1 MKKLALF
8 ATFLLA
14 ALFAP
19 AAHAAEPSVTILLA
33 GGPGAD
39 VLDVRLSPDGRSYLI
54 HSLEP
59 LEASG
64 GVCTQEEGSPRQL
77 TCEATAVAG
86 FEANVGAG
94 DDSVIISPKI
104 IVPATLRGGSGN
116 DRLRGGGGAD
126 KILGGSGADS
136 LLGHGGNDWLVGGA
150 DDDLLFGG
158 TGEDRLTG
166 GPGAD
171 YLNGGPGEDTEELGP
186 KDRTGPLVPSTP

>member
-1 MKKLALF
+1 MKKLALL
-8 ATFLLA
+8 ATLA
-14 ALFAP
+14 LATSVAP
-19 AAHAAEPSVTILLA
+19 VAHAAEPSVTILLA

-39 VLDVRLSPDGRSYLI
+39 VLGVKLSPDGRSYII
-54 HSLEP
+54 HSSDP

-64 GVCTQEEGSPRQL
+64 GVCTQEEGSPDKL

-104 IVPATLRGGSGN
+104 IVPATLRGGPGN

-136 LLGHGGNDWLVGGA
+136 LLGHGGNDWLLGGA
-150 DDDLLFGG
+150 DEDWLFGG
-158 TGEDRLTG
+158 TGEDRLAG
-166 GPGAD
+166 GPGED

-186 KDRTGPLVPSTP
+186 KDRQGPPPVS